1 MHWPLAHWFA
11 PPHAPPLANPGWH
24 TPAAQKSPDA
34 QSVSETQLPR
44 HAVGPQTYG
53 LQPCVCCA
61 GQLPAPS
68 QDAWSVAIPALQLAP
83 RQIVA
88 APGYA
93 HAVELDPSQ
102 TPPQRLP
109 PGYAQAV
116 GSVPVQAPAHTEPSE
131 AHAVRALRGAPATA
145 VQVPTLP
152 DSAHAWHW
160 PVHAVSQQTAS
171 TQCCDPHWFAPPQDW
186 PCASRGTHKPPEHH
200 FPAVQS
206 ESATQSP
213 LQAVAPHVNGAHVC
227 VCTPGHEPAPLHEA
241 ASVAVPPAQE
251 GVRHETD
258 G

>member
-1 MHWPLAHWFA
+1 MGH
-11 PPHAPPLANPGWH
+11 
-24 TPAAQKSPDA
+24 
-34 QSVSETQLPR
+34 E
-44 HAVGPQTYG
+44 
-53 LQPCVCCA
+53 
-61 GQLPAPS
+61 PAPS
-68 QDAWSVAIPALQLAP
+68 QDAASTATPALHEAARQL
-83 RQIVA
+83 V
-88 APGYA
+88 
-93 HAVELDPSQ
+93 
-102 TPPQRLP
+102 LP

-116 GSVPVQAPAHTEPSE
+116 GSVPLQAPLQTEPSE

-206 ESATQSP
+206 ESATQLP